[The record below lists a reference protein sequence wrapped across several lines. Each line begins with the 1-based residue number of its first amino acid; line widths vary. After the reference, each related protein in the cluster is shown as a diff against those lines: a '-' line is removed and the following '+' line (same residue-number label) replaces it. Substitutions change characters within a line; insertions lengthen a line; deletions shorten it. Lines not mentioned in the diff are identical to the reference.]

1 MKKSFLSVFMLLLFA
16 CDCNAQWW
24 WDSDYPPY
32 DSDVKLAE
40 TNLPIVFIDVDGE
53 TISSYKRITAR
64 MKIIHNGNG
73 EINYADTLTHKG
85 QRVDYEGY
93 VALRYRGNSSYNRS
107 DKKPYSFRTLDKS
120 LEQDGQKKKVEIL
133 GMGKDNNWALL
144 APFSD
149 KSMIRDMLAFEL
161 SRPWME
167 FVPQGRFCEV
177 VLDGTYYGV
186 FVLCEVVSKGKHRLN
201 LPDPA
206 VEGDGLTGG
215 YIVEVDRNDDYSF
228 LSNYHP
234 VDGRGREYELNNIY
248 IQYKFPD
255 YEDLT
260 DAQKNYIK
268 SAVDKM
274 EQSLAS
280 EDYRNPETGY
290 ARYIDVMSFA
300 DYQLAKE
307 FGHDVD
313 GYRLSCKMYKRRDSE
328 DSRFKLTLWDMNLA
342 YGNSDYY
349 DGWRTDTWI
358 YESNELLYYFNDP
371 QFVPFWWY
379 RLNADVNYQNILKER
394 WAEYRHANFSNE
406 SLMALVDSMVSL
418 LNSHGA
424 QQRNTQAWDNW
435 GEYVWPN
442 YYVAQDYDDEIDYLK
457 QWLTDRI
464 AWMDEKLEYD
474 PNEPLKVRT
483 ATDTRRI
490 VAYYTLDGKKI
501 SMPVHGFYIVKYDD
515 GTTRKI
521 AL

>member
-1 MKKSFLSVFMLLLFA
+1 MLLLFA

-349 DGWRTDTWI
+349 DGWRTDTWV

-406 SLMALVDSMVSL
+406 SIVALVDSMVSL

-457 QWLTDRI
+457 EWLTDRI

-490 VAYYTLDGKKI
+490 VAYYTLDGKKT
-501 SMPVHGFYIVKYDD
+501 STPVHGFYIVKYDD

>member
-349 DGWRTDTWI
+349 DGWRTDTWV

-490 VAYYTLDGKKI
+490 VAYYTLDGKKT
-501 SMPVHGFYIVKYDD
+501 STPVHGFYIVKYDD

>member
-349 DGWRTDTWI
+349 DGWRTDTWV

-406 SLMALVDSMVSL
+406 SIVALVDSMVSL

-457 QWLTDRI
+457 EWLTDRI

-490 VAYYTLDGKKI
+490 VAYYTLDGKKT
-501 SMPVHGFYIVKYDD
+501 STPAHGFYIVKYDD

>member
-1 MKKSFLSVFMLLLFA
+1 MLLLFA

-53 TISSYKRITAR
+53 TISRYKRITAR

-349 DGWRTDTWI
+349 DGWRTDTWV

-406 SLMALVDSMVSL
+406 SIVALVDSMVSL
-418 LNSHGA
+418 LNAHGA

-435 GEYVWPN
+435 GVYVWPN
-442 YYVAQDYDDEIDYLK
+442 YYVALDYYDEIDYLK
-457 QWLTDRI
+457 QWLADRI

-474 PNEPLKVRT
+474 PNKPLNVRT
-483 ATDTRRI
+483 AADTRRI
-490 VAYYTLDGKKI
+490 VAYYTPDGKKI
-501 SMPVHGFYIVKYDD
+501 SMPAHGFYIVKYDD

>member
-53 TISSYKRITAR
+53 TISRYKRITAR

-349 DGWRTDTWI
+349 DGWRTDTWV

-406 SLMALVDSMVSL
+406 SIVALVDSMVSL
-418 LNSHGA
+418 LNAHGA

-435 GEYVWPN
+435 GVYVWPN
-442 YYVAQDYDDEIDYLK
+442 YYVALDYYDEIDYLK
-457 QWLTDRI
+457 QWLADRI

-474 PNEPLKVRT
+474 PNKPLNVRT
-483 ATDTRRI
+483 AADTRRI
-490 VAYYTLDGKKI
+490 VAYYTPDGKKI
-501 SMPVHGFYIVKYDD
+501 SMPAHGFYIVKYDD

>member
-1 MKKSFLSVFMLLLFA
+1 MKNVLFSVFILLLFA
-16 CDCNAQWW
+16 AESSAQWW

-349 DGWRTDTWI
+349 DGWRTDTWV

-406 SLMALVDSMVSL
+406 NLMALVDSMVSL

-435 GEYVWPN
+435 GVYVWPN
-442 YYVAQDYDDEIDYLK
+442 YYVALDYDDEIDYLK
-457 QWLTDRI
+457 QWLADRI

-474 PNEPLKVRT
+474 PNKPLNVRT
-483 ATDTRRI
+483 AADTRRI
-490 VAYYTLDGKKI
+490 VAYYTTDGKKI
-501 SMPVHGFYIVKYDD
+501 SMPAHGFYIVKYDD

>member
-255 YEDLT
+255 YEDMT

-349 DGWRTDTWI
+349 DGWRTDTWV

-394 WAEYRHANFSNE
+394 WTEYRHANFSNE
-406 SLMALVDSMVSL
+406 SIVALVDSMVSL

-457 QWLTDRI
+457 EWLTDRI

-490 VAYYTLDGKKI
+490 VAYYTLDGKKT
-501 SMPVHGFYIVKYDD
+501 STPAHGFYIVKYDD

>member
-1 MKKSFLSVFMLLLFA
+1 MLLLFA

-349 DGWRTDTWI
+349 DGWRTDTWV

-457 QWLTDRI
+457 EWLTDRI

-490 VAYYTLDGKKI
+490 VAYYTLDGKKT
-501 SMPVHGFYIVKYDD
+501 STPVHGFYIVKYDD

>member
-255 YEDLT
+255 YEDMT

-349 DGWRTDTWI
+349 DGWRTDTWVH
-358 YESNELLYYFNDP
+358 ESNELLYYFNDP

-406 SLMALVDSMVSL
+406 NIVALVDSMVSL

-457 QWLTDRI
+457 EWLTDRI

-490 VAYYTLDGKKI
+490 VAYYTLDGKKT
-501 SMPVHGFYIVKYDD
+501 STPAHGFYIVKYDD